1 MPKTKLVFV
10 YGTLRPPQADT
21 VTEDSRYYFEVEPYV
36 RAAIPARLPAAEIYD
51 LGTYPGAISGTGE
64 VQGDLLK
71 VTPTA
76 LKIMDRLEGHPNFFR
91 RAKTKVFT
99 DTGTAVAWVYW
110 APRSLVIGHC
120 PITGGDWFQRDRMVD
135 SGGCSGGEDETNEL
149 LPVDDTLRQIV
160 RRFAQ
165 AECSWF
171 STVRPDGRAHSVP
184 VWHVWHYGRA
194 YVVSTSGS
202 VKAANLKQNPNVVI
216 AHQDPVNPII
226 IEGWGTIANSRR
238 DLLQP
243 LFYSKYDW
251 DLDSDSEYDT
261 VIEITPLKFMAWGDF
276 GEGRWTG
283 DQVLR
288 VLSL

>member
-1 MPKTKLVFV
+1 MPNTKLVFV

-21 VTEDSRYYFEVEPYV
+21 LAEDSRYYFEVAPYIKTAV
-36 RAAIPARLPAAEIYD
+36 PARLPAAEIFD
-51 LGTYPGAISGTGE
+51 LGTYPAAIPGTGE
-64 VQGDLLK
+64 VKGDLLT
-71 VTPTA
+71 VTPAA
-76 LKIMDRLEGHPNFFR
+76 LKIMDRIEGHPNFFR
-91 RAKTKVFT
+91 REWTNVRT
-99 DTGTAVAWVYW
+99 ENGTAMAWVYW
-110 APRSLVIGHC
+110 APRSLTLGHC
-120 PITGGDWFQRDRMVD
+120 PISGGDWFQRDRMQG
-135 SGGCSGGEDETNEL
+135 STGCSAGENETNQSP
-149 LPVDDTLRQIV
+149 PVDDTLRQLV

-184 VWHVWHYGRA
+184 VWHVWYRGRA

-202 VKAANLKQNPNVVI
+202 VKTTNLKRNPNVVI

-238 DLLQP
+238 ELLQP

-251 DLDSDSEYDT
+251 DLHTDQEYDT
-261 VIEITPLKFMAWGDF
+261 VIEITPLKMMAWGGLGD
-276 GEGRWTG
+276 GRWAG

-288 VLSL
+288 VWAL